1 MDEYI
6 AAAYRLT
13 HYHRSPLT
21 ASRCSPRESL
31 LINVRGF
38 WYLYVSSVSLIFAY
52 ILMRSGSP
60 LGELAAQQTEGGA
73 MFCENRQRKNVAL
86 HV

>member
-21 ASRCSPRESL
+21 AVAELSPRESL

-38 WYLYVSSVSLIFAY
+38 WYLYVSSVSLICAY

-60 LGELAAQQTEGGA
+60 LGELAAQQTEGGSD
-73 MFCENRQRKNVAL
+73 VL
-86 HV
+86 